1 MEKYWHAVYTK
12 PRWEKK
18 VHTLLVNKGFEA
30 YCPLTRVRKKWTDR
44 YKIVEEP
51 LFRSYVFVA
60 VAKDEQTRIRLT
72 DGVVN
77 FVYWM
82 GRPAVIKQ
90 EEIEIIQK
98 FLKEYKEV
106 EACPVTFEEGQRVR
120 VKNGLL
126 INNEGLI
133 IKVFNKKACVL
144 LETLGYT
151 LTAQFETVNLE
162 TV

>member
-1 MEKYWHAVYTK
+1 MEKCWHAVYTK

-18 VHTLLVNKGFEA
+18 VHSLLVNKGFEA
-30 YCPLTRVRKKWTDR
+30 YCPLTKVRKKWTDR
-44 YKIVEEP
+44 YKIIEVP

-60 VAKDEQTRIRLT
+60 VAKEEQTRIRLT

-90 EEIEIIQK
+90 EEIEVIQK

-106 EACPVTFEEGQRVR
+106 EACPVTFEAGQRVR
-120 VKNGLL
+120 IKNGLL
-126 INNEGLI
+126 IDNEGLI
-133 IKVFNKKACVL
+133 VKVQNKRAYVL
-144 LETLGYT
+144 LKTLGYA
-151 LTAQFETVNLE
+151 LTAQFETINLE